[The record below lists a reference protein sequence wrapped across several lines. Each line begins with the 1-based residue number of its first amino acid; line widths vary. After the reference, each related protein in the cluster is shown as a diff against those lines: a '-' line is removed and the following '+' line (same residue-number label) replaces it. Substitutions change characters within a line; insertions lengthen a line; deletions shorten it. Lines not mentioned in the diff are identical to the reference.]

1 MCEDKTGASCGD
13 SRSSSSSG
21 SGGSNVSA
29 VDGDDADGDN
39 CSQLRSKYRSS
50 YTSLPVVEDCCS
62 CLMHFSQAG
71 VRKNSWT
78 KFLFKSN
85 FRF

>member
-21 SGGSNVSA
+21 SGGSNLSA
-29 VDGDDADGDN
+29 VDGDDADN

-78 KFLFKSN
+78 KFLFQSN